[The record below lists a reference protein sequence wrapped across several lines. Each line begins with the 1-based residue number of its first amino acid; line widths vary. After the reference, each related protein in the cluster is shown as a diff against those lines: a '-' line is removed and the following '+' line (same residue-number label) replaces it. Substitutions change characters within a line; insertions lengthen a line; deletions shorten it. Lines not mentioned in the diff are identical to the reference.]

1 MSCMSHDRLAAPD
14 VSLTPTTGRQLRPV
28 GNAAARQM
36 PFPLTD
42 SEGRVILGIPSDAAL
57 A

>member
-1 MSCMSHDRLAAPD
+1 MSCMSHNRLAAPD
-14 VSLTPTTGRQLRPV
+14 RSLTPATGFRLRPV

-42 SEGRVILGIPSDAAL
+42 SEGRAILESLPMQR
-57 A
+57 